1 MVYGR
6 YTMIASARSAALL
19 VLCCFPWNS
28 LLAQADSPVQPSQTA
43 PAQSRPAVPA
53 DIPTFRTT
61 VRRVVVDVVVRDSNN
76 RPVHGLTAKDFV
88 IAEDG
93 QLQNILSFDVFDLDK
108 PSISMPPNSPHPPP
122 NHFVNI
128 PPIPEHGP
136 LYVILY
142 DLVNIDQEDQ
152 LDARR
157 QVMKFIKNMPEGTR
171 FAIFVRSDGL
181 YLVQGFTADK
191 ALLYATLDPQN
202 PKPHVPRV
210 FMMGKNLGYNDP
222 ASMINVLTQVN
233 EFLEGVPGHKN
244 LIWLAGTFP
253 LALVPRREDPRE
265 YEDQIIAEI
274 TVLTRAQVAV
284 YPINVSGVPVNPPG
298 QLTGSRVNG
307 GNNNQNVQPGGPIQG
322 SGGGGINSLSPGVGQ
337 SLDTTG
343 LVASIQAQGSGDSA
357 LTDYDVQ
364 KALADATGGHAF
376 YNTNDVTAALGEAT
390 DIGGNYYSLSY
401 SPTNRKDDDGR
412 RGVAV
417 RTVQPGYKLSYRRFY
432 FTTAYAPRTPSSTPQ
447 PSQASATAPASAE
460 NDTLQ
465 PNMKHGAPM
474 IHDLLFSAHI
484 HADGVPAKATPEQMA
499 QLAAQPAYVSAHP
512 KDKALAPVDVQ
523 KYVIDYR
530 VTDLALK
537 AQAGQSGKTPSFE
550 FAAAAFDS
558 ESRMLNG
565 IVNEATG
572 DASAGSEASKSGV
585 VRVRQQL
592 DVPAHAAWIRIG
604 VRDKLSNRIGTL
616 EVQLPLA
623 PEAPSPS
630 VTSAR

>member
-1 MVYGR
+1 MRDESFRTLFGVAGLLFQFWF
-6 YTMIASARSAALL
+6 IAGSDRFLHPTCAKRL
-19 VLCCFPWNS
+19 
-28 LLAQADSPVQPSQTA
+28 PVQTKNAAA
-43 PAQSRPAVPA
+43 PTE
-53 DIPTFRTT
+53 IPTFRTT

-88 IAEDG
+88 VAEDG
-93 QLQNILSFDVFDLDK
+93 QLQNILSFDVFNLDT
-108 PSISMPPNSPHPPP
+108 PSIALPPNAPHPPP

-128 PPIPEHGP
+128 PPTPERGP

-142 DLVNIDQEDQ
+142 DLVNIEPGDQ

-157 QVMKFIKNMPEGTR
+157 QVMKFIKSMPEGTR

-191 ALLYATLDPQN
+191 AVLYAALDPQN

-265 YEDQIIAEI
+265 YEDQIIGEI
-274 TVLTRAQVAV
+274 NVLTRAQVAV

-298 QLTGSRVNG
+298 MLTGSRVHG
-307 GNNNQNVQPGGPIQG
+307 GNNNQTVQPGGPISG
-322 SGGGGINSLSPGVGQ
+322 PGGGGINSLSPGVGQ
-337 SLDTTG
+337 SLDPTG
-343 LVASIQAQGSGDSA
+343 LMASIQAQGSGDSMY
-357 LTDYDVQ
+357 TDYDVQ
-364 KALADATGGHAF
+364 KALAEATGGRAF
-376 YNTNDVTAALGEAT
+376 YSTNDVTAALGDAT
-390 DIGGNYYSLSY
+390 DIGGNYYSLTY
-401 SPTNRKDDDGR
+401 SPTNQKDDGNR
-412 RGVAV
+412 RGIAV
-417 RTVQPGYKLSYRRFY
+417 RVVEPGYKLSYRRFY
-432 FTTAYAPRTPSSTPQ
+432 FTSALRTPEQ
-447 PSQASATAPASAE
+447 PAKAQVAGNSAVPPAPAE
-460 NDTLQ
+460 YDVLQ

-474 IHDLLFSAHI
+474 VHDLLFSAHI
-484 HADGVPAKATPEQMA
+484 HADGIPAKASPEQMA
-499 QLAAQPAYVSAHP
+499 QLAAQPAFVSAHQ
-512 KDKALAPVDVQ
+512 KDKAGTPVDVQ
-523 KYVIDYR
+523 KYAIDYR

-537 AQAGQSGKTPSFE
+537 AQNGQNGKTPSFE

-572 DASAGSEASKSGV
+572 DASSSAEASKSGV
-585 VRVRQQL
+585 FRVRQQL
-592 DVPAHAAWIRIG
+592 DVPEHAAWIRIG
-604 VRDKLSNRIGTL
+604 VRDKITNRVGTL

>member
-1 MVYGR
+1 MRFSSLYFAV
-6 YTMIASARSAALL
+6 ILL
-19 VLCCFPWNS
+19 LSSVT
-28 LLAQADSPVQPSQTA
+28 LAQNAAPQTKTE
-43 PAQSRPAVPA
+43 PAS

-88 IAEDG
+88 VAEDG
-93 QLQNILSFDVFDLDK
+93 QPQNILSFDVFDLEK
-108 PSISMPPNSPHPPP
+108 PSISMPPNAPHPPP

-128 PPIPEHGP
+128 PPTPERGP

-142 DLVNIDQEDQ
+142 DLVNIDPGDQ

-171 FAIFVRSDGL
+171 FAIFIRSDGL

-191 ALLYATLDPQN
+191 ALLYAALDPQN
-202 PKPHVPRV
+202 PKPHVPMV

-265 YEDQIIAEI
+265 YEDEIIAEI
-274 TVLTRAQVAV
+274 NVLTRAQVAV

-298 QLTGSRVNG
+298 QLTGARVHG
-307 GNNNQNVQPGGPIQG
+307 GNNNQYVQAGGPIQG
-322 SGGGGINSLSPGVGQ
+322 PGGGGINSLSPGVGQ
-337 SLDTTG
+337 SLDPTG

-364 KALADATGGHAF
+364 KALADATGGRAF
-376 YNTNDVTAALGEAT
+376 YNTNDVTAALDDAT
-390 DIGGNYYSLSY
+390 DIGGNYYSLTY
-401 SPTNRKDDDGR
+401 SPTNQKDDDHR
-412 RGVAV
+412 RGIAV
-417 RTVQPGYKLSYRRFY
+417 RVVEPGYKLAYRRFY
-432 FTTAYAPRTPSSTPQ
+432 FTSALRSPEQPAKAQ
-447 PSQASATAPASAE
+447 PSTASAAPPAPAE
-460 NDTLQ
+460 HDTLQ

-484 HADGVPAKATPEQMA
+484 HADGIPAKASPEQMA
-499 QLAAQPAYVSAHP
+499 QLAEQPAYVSAHP
-512 KDKALAPVDVQ
+512 KDKTLVPIDVQ

-537 AQAGQSGKTPSFE
+537 SQAGQNGKTPSFE

-572 DASAGSEASKSGV
+572 DASTTAEASKSGV
-585 VRVRQQL
+585 FRVRQQL
-592 DVPAHAAWIRIG
+592 DVPEHAAWIRIG
-604 VRDKLSNRIGTL
+604 VRDKLTNRIGTL